1 MNLAKREC
9 PGESLDVYLVQ
20 LILINEFIV
29 ALNGNE
35 MYISSNEEFYSTRL
49 DSKLGHRLY
58 QLCPSRFPFKI
69 VGEEEKEHVTTF

>member
-9 PGESLDVYLVQ
+9 SGESLDSYLVQ

-35 MYISSNEEFYSTRL
+35 MYISSNENFLSTRL
-49 DSKLGHRLY
+49 DSKYGHRLY
-58 QLCPSRFPFKI
+58 QLCPTRFPFEI
-69 VGEEEKEHVTTF
+69 VGEEEKEHAKTF